1 MQAFG
6 GGAREKKFRNV
17 PVVNLIN
24 TLNTNLKSAE
34 LLSKLLLEAY
44 KREKNEIS
52 IINISSICSQFN
64 SFGYS
69 PYGIS
74 KAGLLGLT
82 KDLNVKYGRYGA
94 TIRAILPGSVA
105 TKMGNIK
112 VGDNIEG
119 NNNILN
125 RPALAEEIAALTA
138 VYASDIGKYCVNN
151 LTASA
156 GEKI

>member
-1 MQAFG
+1 
-6 GGAREKKFRNV
+6 
-17 PVVNLIN
+17 
-24 TLNTNLKSAE
+24 
-34 LLSKLLLEAY
+34 
-44 KREKNEIS
+44 
-52 IINISSICSQFN
+52 
-64 SFGYS
+64 
-69 PYGIS
+69 
-74 KAGLLGLT
+74 
-82 KDLNVKYGRYGA
+82 
-94 TIRAILPGSVA
+94 
-105 TKMGNIK
+105 MGNIK